1 MRRSLA
7 VRRSAAALALP
18 LVVALTACGAD
29 SDSEEPQGAA
39 TESTPT
45 EDLSESP
52 DEVGGEQKSGGGAK
66 GDAQSEG
73 SGGSGPASS
82 GASGASG
89 GTSSPL
95 ASLDADPGD
104 TVGGKEFA
112 AATKWALDNATTAN
126 IKLEATAQGGV
137 SGSGAIDHTTSPVS
151 LQLAIDAAGVK
162 GDVRLVGGAIY
173 MSTGMT
179 GDDKYLKL
187 DVSNMAGSGMS
198 LSELDPSRSLED
210 GIKKTKFTYRG
221 TETIDGVRAER
232 FSAKGVDVWFDESG
246 MFRRVARDLGSKGV
260 TTATYSDWGTA
271 VDISAPPADQVQ
283 EMPTLPQAPPRA

>member
-7 VRRSAAALALP
+7 LRRSAAALALP

-29 SDSEEPQGAA
+29 SDSEKSQGAA

-45 EDLSESP
+45 EGLSESP
-52 DEVGGEQKSGGGAK
+52 DGGSEQKSGDGAK

-73 SGGSGPASS
+73 SAGSGAATS
-82 GASGASG
+82 GGSG

-95 ASLDADPGD
+95 TSLDADPGD
-104 TVGGKEFA
+104 TVAGKEFA
-112 AATKWALDNATTAN
+112 AVTKWALDNATTAN
-126 IKLEATAQGGV
+126 VKLEATGQGGV
-137 SGSGAIDHTTSPVS
+137 SGAGAIDHTTSPVS
-151 LQLAIDAAGVK
+151 LQLAIDAAGMK
-162 GDVRLVGGAIY
+162 GDVRVVGGAIY
-173 MSTGMT
+173 MSTGMA

-187 DVSNMAGSGMS
+187 DVSDMAGSGMS
-198 LSELDPSRSLED
+198 LSELDPSRSLE
-210 GIKKTKFTYRG
+210 GGLKKTKFTYRG

-246 MFRRVARDLGSKGV
+246 MFRRVKRDLGSQGV
-260 TTATYSDWGTA
+260 TTATYSDWGTG

-283 EMPTLPQAPPRA
+283 EMPKLPQAPPRA